1 MTSKTAI
8 LAAAVSGLFVLA
20 GPAFSTEDGSSE
32 KCFRA
37 GKAGQS
43 DRGRAAHACATQRPD
58 RAEPDQVDGAVH
70 VIAA

>member
-20 GPAFSTEDGSSE
+20 GPAFSADDGSYE
-32 KCFRA
+32 KCFGV
-37 GKAGQS
+37 GKAAKS
-43 DRGRAAHACATQRPD
+43 D
-58 RAEPDQVDGAVH
+58 RAELDQIDGAVH